1 MKILP
6 KPLSPIY
13 NMSRYQSELRQ
24 MMIINK
30 YPPPTNGRVL
40 DLCCGS
46 GQYRAYFTDQEYIGV
61 DKFDNNFSAKES
73 KNVKYFVE
81 DAEKL
86 SFEDEYFDYVFF
98 SAGLEHVRDKEKA
111 TDEMVRVMKKGAYAY
126 VAVPTKVSKIYGLPR
141 YIYYKLRGEKYYG
154 HGHHYF
160 SKSDLKALM
169 LDHGLEIKKFYPET
183 GFFALIW
190 ITVSKWF
197 YTIKSI
203 FYAIFKKIIGVKQI
217 QANISGKNKI
227 SENINNNSDP
237 RDDHGIKVDFY
248 LGNYIFQDNDKSYYH
263 EYGVIRKMLVKV
275 IFIVDYLLPIP
286 IVAGW
291 IVIVRKTR

>member
-6 KPLSPIY
+6 EPISPIY
-13 NMSRYQSELRQ
+13 NMDRYEGELRQ
-24 MMIINK
+24 KKILK
-30 YPPPTNGRVL
+30 RYPPPVNGRVL

-73 KNVKYFVE
+73 KNVKFFVE

-86 SFEDEYFDYVFF
+86 SFEDEYFDYVFC
-98 SAGLEHVRDKEKA
+98 SAGLEHVRDNEKV
-111 TDEMVRVMKKGAYAY
+111 TSEMVRVMKKGAYAFLTM
-126 VAVPTKVSKIYGLPR
+126 PSKAFKIPGLPR
-141 YIYYKLRGEKYYG
+141 YIYCKLRGEKYYG
-154 HGHHYF
+154 HGHHYY
-160 SKSDLKALM
+160 SKSDLKSLM
-169 LDHGLEIKKFYPET
+169 LNHGLEIIKFYPEA

-190 ITVSKWF
+190 VTVEKWF

-217 QANISGKNKI
+217 KTNISGKNKI

-237 RDDHGIKVDFY
+237 RDDHGIKVDFF
-248 LGNYIFQDNDKSYYH
+248 LDNFIIPDNDKYYYR
-263 EYGVIRKMLVKV
+263 EYGIIRKMFAKV
-275 IFIVDYLLPIP
+275 IVTIDFLLPIP
-286 IVAGW
+286 IVVGW
-291 IVIVRKTR
+291 AVVVKKPG